1 MQTMLWP
8 SLLKRAPPSAAPSIT
23 TARKHTA
30 RLCIHRLSDM
40 MNLGFHQR
48 RLNGR
53 LRSRVLLKAGH
64 QRQQRTEDDNC
75 DAYPDPVHQR
85 IQKYLNDGPVGVGV
99 FALVDDIEIALQRRM
114 QCDHRGGCLAGE
126 IESLLRR
133 KLRDLFAVFVHV
145 EKRVFRVEVRLALLS
160 ED

>member
-1 MQTMLWP
+1 MGPELGQLTWLHSSRIWPQPHAQTMLWP

-30 RLCIHRLSDM
+30 RLCIHCLSDM

-75 DAYPDPVHQR
+75 DAY
-85 IQKYLNDGPVGVGV
+85 
-99 FALVDDIEIALQRRM
+99 
-114 QCDHRGGCLAGE
+114 
-126 IESLLRR
+126 
-133 KLRDLFAVFVHV
+133 
-145 EKRVFRVEVRLALLS
+145 
-160 ED
+160 